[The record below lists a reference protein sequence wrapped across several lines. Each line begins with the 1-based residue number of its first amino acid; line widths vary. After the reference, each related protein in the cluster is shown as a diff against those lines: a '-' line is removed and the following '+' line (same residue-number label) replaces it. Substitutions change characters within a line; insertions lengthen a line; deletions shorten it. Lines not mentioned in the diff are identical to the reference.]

1 MSVIQSVAGAVE
13 PWQSAYNNSAALSTS
28 VIFVHLGAM
37 LFGGG
42 VAIAADRVTLKALRG
57 DDAEKVRVLR
67 ELEATHTTVI
77 IALAVSFISGVALA
91 AADVKNFATS
101 PIFWTKMA
109 LVALLLVNG
118 WTLRSAERGA
128 LREGDRAGSSR
139 YWPRLRATSILSI
152 ALWTCVL
159 LAGTIL
165 VNAT

>member
-1 MSVIQSVAGAVE
+1 MSVVESIAHAVE
-13 PWQSAYNNSAALSTS
+13 PWQSAYNNSPAISTG

-37 LFGGG
+37 LLGGG
-42 VAIAADRVTLKALRG
+42 VAIAADRVTLKAVRADGL
-57 DDAEKVRVLR
+57 EKVRVLR
-67 ELEATHTTVI
+67 ELETTHATVI
-77 IALAVSFISGVALA
+77 AALVVSFMSGLALA

-101 PIFWTKMA
+101 PVFWTKMA

-118 WTLRSAERGA
+118 WTLQSAERGA
-128 LREGDRAGSSR
+128 LRETDRAGSSR
-139 YWPRLRATSILSI
+139 YWARLRATSILSI